1 MSKKQKFN
9 DKSNTNTKNNN
20 NIDYSNNSSF
30 INSKIDSKEKDINF
44 KNLTQT
50 DKFNFIKNCINKAQ
64 TRDFDEIT
72 KMSGMKSLEKKYVSS
87 IEILKEEINQI
98 TKKIDVIIIK
108 REEAEKKLKNK
119 RVFLETRMGKPI
131 EEEDNKKTT
140 EEIKEINKVLEN
152 DIQDYNNEIEMIKKE
167 IEVMSNYSLEIHN
180 TVESLKKKK
189 EDLIKNNLFL
199 EKRNEIKN
207 KELKRLTSDIEKIKR
222 KIEYQ
227 DLNSEIFLKNI
238 EKWANKKSV
247 INSYDNDKL
256 DTIMEYCPLKYFLI
270 RFGESKFKIEI
281 QFSLMNQILNRE
293 LYEKEIYN
301 YFKNKKY
308 LKNLIG
314 NKNIKGDYFE
324 EAAKNG
330 LRKEKFLPSK
340 FDITL
345 ELKEIISMD
354 KIEGNSL
361 DIEYLED
368 KLDEEEEEEANDFEE
383 KNMIIENPE
392 NFNNND
398 DESNYMDI
406 ENN

>member
-72 KMSGMKSLEKKYVSS
+72 KMSGMKSLEKKYISS

-247 INSYDNDKL
+247 INSNDNDN
-256 DTIMEYCPLKYFLI
+256 E
-270 RFGESKFKIEI
+270 
-281 QFSLMNQILNRE
+281 
-293 LYEKEIYN
+293 
-301 YFKNKKY
+301 
-308 LKNLIG
+308 
-314 NKNIKGDYFE
+314 
-324 EAAKNG
+324 
-330 LRKEKFLPSK
+330 
-340 FDITL
+340 
-345 ELKEIISMD
+345 
-354 KIEGNSL
+354 
-361 DIEYLED
+361 
-368 KLDEEEEEEANDFEE
+368 
-383 KNMIIENPE
+383 
-392 NFNNND
+392 ND
-398 DESNYMDI
+398 DEQDESKD
-406 ENN
+406 EE